1 MNMSIRRRMHLTGVA
16 IVILLF
22 TMIGVLWSQYQ
33 KIRAA
38 QAAAVGLQEG
48 ASFLQLTLRGLNES
62 ALTQGASASVQTA
75 LKGIAQFEN
84 NYSALLLLT
93 VWNSEVHGFL
103 QGEWHTQWKK
113 ARGEIESFL
122 KESEHF
128 DFDDV
133 KKMIAIGKLIQNTGE
148 LADALSS
155 RADDSRVQAAQLER
169 KTLQIALVGVA
180 VVGGITIG
188 LFYWLT
194 HVILNPLN
202 RLVHFIG
209 NVASSNDL
217 SIRSS
222 QVSNDE
228 LGEIVRA
235 SNQLLEGFHAV
246 ISQLRGAI
254 IDLVE
259 RSKQLGEVSKNSN
272 EGVDNQRADIG
283 RLAGTVARIV
293 ELAVATTQR
302 ATAASQSVSDAH
314 RNVGSTE
321 GIIRAA
327 AESIKDLAQQVEHS
341 SELLTDLGRKGEN
354 IGRIVDVIKSIAEQ
368 TNLLAL
374 NAAIEAARAGEHG
387 RGFAVVADEVR
398 TLATRTQQSTA
409 EIQTMIE
416 GLQNGTVT
424 VTEVMKDA
432 KAKAEFSVQRNID
445 AVQSLVSVAGAIQT
459 AADQGLLIAR
469 DAEHQTQELAQ
480 VADGLRRIGE
490 ICEETAENS
499 KATSRV
505 GQSLAVTAGRVEQ
518 LAEQFRI

>member
-1 MNMSIRRRMHLTGVA
+1 MTIRHRMHLTGLA

-38 QAAAVGLQEG
+38 HAAAVGLQEG
-48 ASFLQLTLRGLNES
+48 VSFLQLTLRGLNES

-75 LKGIAQFEN
+75 RKGIAQFEN
-84 NYSALLLLT
+84 DYSALLLLAAE
-93 VWNSEVHGFL
+93 NSDVHGFL

-113 ARGEIESFL
+113 ARGEMESFL
-122 KESEHF
+122 KESEQF
-128 DFDDV
+128 DFNDI
-133 KKMIAIGKLIQNTGE
+133 KKMIAIGKLIQNTAE
-148 LADALSS
+148 LADALSA
-155 RADDSRVQAAQLER
+155 RADGSRIQAEQFER
-169 KTLQIALVGVA
+169 NTLQIALIGVVA
-180 VVGGITIG
+180 VGAMTIG

-194 HVILNPLN
+194 RVILNPLS

-222 QVSNDE
+222 HVANDE

-254 IDLVE
+254 IELVE
-259 RSKQLGEVSKNSN
+259 RSKQLGEVSKNTN
-272 EGVDNQRADIG
+272 KGVDNQRADTG
-283 RLAGTVARIV
+283 LLAGTVARIV
-293 ELAVATTQR
+293 DLAVATAQR
-302 ATAASQSVSDAH
+302 ATDAAQSISVAH
-314 RNVGSTE
+314 QSVGSTE
-321 GIIRAA
+321 AIIRAA
-327 AESIKDLAQQVEHS
+327 ADSIKELAQRVERS
-341 SELLTDLGRKGEN
+341 SELLTELNRQGES

-416 GLQNGTVT
+416 ALQNGTIA

-432 KAKAEFSVQRNID
+432 KSKAEFSVQRNTD
-445 AVQSLVSVAGAIQT
+445 AVVSLASVADAIQT
-459 AADQGLLIAR
+459 AAEQGLLIAG
-469 DAEHQTQELAQ
+469 DAEHQTQELAH
-480 VADGLRRIGE
+480 VAGGLRRIGG
-490 ICEETAENS
+490 ICDETAENS
-499 KATSRV
+499 HATSRV
-505 GQSLAVTAGRVEQ
+505 GESLAVTAARVEQ